1 MHEIERIARLAFST
15 AAKEAKDQGLPNV
28 VARDGWIIRIEADG
42 TEHPI
47 KQIEP
52 PTKTKT
58 RIYYMQ

>member
-42 TEHPI
+42 TEHKI
-47 KQIEP
+47 KEIEP